1 MTSANS
7 ADLVVSARDVSMV
20 YRSNHARPFLAVR
33 GVTLEIAAG
42 EMLGIVGE
50 SGAGKS
56 TLALGIAGLAGGARS
71 REGTPRICG
80 GQLEVYGTRLRHV
93 GRRARDRLT
102 LRVGFLRQD
111 AAERLSPLLTV
122 AENVAEPI
130 YQRDRGFSTGD
141 AADAVATVIDAV
153 RLPLSLMNRLPYQL
167 SSGQRQ
173 RVALARALV
182 LEPTLLVADEPTRGV
197 DVSVRDGVLDA
208 LRDLHRDRGL
218 TAVVISSDLAAL
230 SRVATRVAV
239 MQHGIMVGL
248 GDIESLTTAPENGYL
263 KGLAR
268 SRAALGGLDIR
279 ARAMR
284 PHAPTDRSEERA

>member
-7 ADLVVSARDVSMV
+7 ADLVISARDVSMM

-33 GVTLEIAAG
+33 GVSFEVAAG
-42 EMLGIVGE
+42 DLLGITGE
-50 SGAGKS
+50 SGSGKS
-56 TLALGIAGLAGGARS
+56 TLALAIAGLAGSGGEAI
-71 REGTPRICG
+71 PRICG
-80 GQLEVYGTRLRHV
+80 GQLEVLGTRVRRI
-93 GRRARDRLT
+93 GRRSRDRLT

-130 YQRDRGFSTGD
+130 YQRDRRFSVSE

-182 LEPTLLVADEPTRGV
+182 LEPTILVADEPTRGV
-197 DVSVRDGVLDA
+197 DATVRDGVLEA
-208 LRDLHRDRGL
+208 IRDLQRERGI
-218 TAVVISSDLAAL
+218 TAVVISSDLAVL
-230 SRVATRVAV
+230 TRIAPRIAV
-239 MQHGIMVGL
+239 MQQGIIVGL
-248 GDIESLTTAPENGYL
+248 GDIDSLTRAPENDYL

-268 SRAALGGLDIR
+268 SRAALGDTPNRTNRLPGSDHT
-279 ARAMR
+279 
-284 PHAPTDRSEERA
+284 P

>member
-7 ADLVVSARDVSMV
+7 ADLVISARDVSMM

-33 GVTLEIAAG
+33 GVSFEVAAG
-42 EMLGIVGE
+42 DLLGITGE
-50 SGAGKS
+50 SGSGKS
-56 TLALGIAGLAGGARS
+56 TLALAIAGLAGSGGEAI
-71 REGTPRICG
+71 PRICG
-80 GQLEVYGTRLRHV
+80 GQLEVLGTRVRRI
-93 GRRARDRLT
+93 GRRSRDRLT

-130 YQRDRGFSTGD
+130 YQRDRRFSVSE

-197 DVSVRDGVLDA
+197 DATVRDGVLEA
-208 LRDLHRDRGL
+208 IRDLQRERGI
-218 TAVVISSDLAAL
+218 TAVVISSDLAVL
-230 SRVATRVAV
+230 TRIAPRIAV
-239 MQHGIMVGL
+239 MQQGIIVGL
-248 GDIESLTTAPENGYL
+248 GDIDSLTRAPENDYL

-268 SRAALGGLDIR
+268 SRAALGDTPNRTNRLPGSDHT
-279 ARAMR
+279 
-284 PHAPTDRSEERA
+284 P

>member
-1 MTSANS
+1 MTAAKSAGPI
-7 ADLVVSARDVSMV
+7 VSARDVSMI
-20 YRSNHARPFLAVR
+20 YRSNRERPYLAVR
-33 GVTLEIAAG
+33 GVTLEVAQG

-50 SGAGKS
+50 SGSGKS
-56 TLALGIAGLAGGARS
+56 TLALGIAGLAGTGGGAV
-71 REGTPRICG
+71 PQICG
-80 GQLEVYGTRLRHV
+80 GQLEVNGTRLRRV
-93 GRRARDRLT
+93 GRRARDLVT

-130 YQRDRGFSTGD
+130 YQRDRRFSVRE

-182 LEPTLLVADEPTRGV
+182 LEPILLIADEPTRGV
-197 DVSVRDGVLDA
+197 DASVRDGVLDA
-208 LRDLHRDRGL
+208 LRDLHCTRGL
-218 TAVVISSDLAAL
+218 TAIVVSSDLVVL
-230 SRVATRVAV
+230 SRIAPKIAV
-239 MQHGIMVGL
+239 MQHGILVGL
-248 GDIESLTTAPENGYL
+248 GDIDSLTTSPENDYL

-268 SRAALGGLDIR
+268 SWAALGSRETEKFHD
-279 ARAMR
+279 
-284 PHAPTDRSEERA
+284 E

>member
-7 ADLVVSARDVSMV
+7 ADLVISARDVSMM

-33 GVTLEIAAG
+33 GVSFEVAAG
-42 EMLGIVGE
+42 DLLGITGE
-50 SGAGKS
+50 SGSGKS
-56 TLALGIAGLAGGARS
+56 TLALAIAGLAGSGGEAI
-71 REGTPRICG
+71 PRICG
-80 GQLEVYGTRLRHV
+80 GQLEVLGTRVRRI
-93 GRRARDRLT
+93 GRRSRDRLT

-130 YQRDRGFSTGD
+130 YQRDRRFSVSE

-182 LEPTLLVADEPTRGV
+182 LEPTILVADEPTRGV
-197 DVSVRDGVLDA
+197 DATVRDGVLEA
-208 LRDLHRDRGL
+208 IRDLQRERGI
-218 TAVVISSDLAAL
+218 TAVVISSDLAVL
-230 SRVATRVAV
+230 TRIAPRIAV
-239 MQHGIMVGL
+239 MQQGIIVGL
-248 GDIESLTTAPENGYL
+248 GDIDSLTRAPENDYL

-268 SRAALGGLDIR
+268 SRTALGDTPNRTNRLPGSDHT
-279 ARAMR
+279 
-284 PHAPTDRSEERA
+284 P

>member
-1 MTSANS
+1 M
-7 ADLVVSARDVSMV
+7 SARDVSMV
-20 YRSNHARPFLAVR
+20 YRSNHARPYLAVR
-33 GVTLEIAAG
+33 GVTLEVAAG

-50 SGAGKS
+50 SGSGKS
-56 TLALGIAGLAGGARS
+56 TLALAIAGIAGRGGES
-71 REGTPRICG
+71 MPRICG
-80 GQLEVYGTRLRHV
+80 GQLEVHGTRLRRV

-102 LRVGFLRQD
+102 LQVGFLRQD

-130 YQRDRGFSTGD
+130 YQRDRRFSVRE
-141 AADAVATVIDAV
+141 ASDAVATVIDAV

-173 RVALARALV
+173 RVALARAIV

-197 DVSVRDGVLDA
+197 DASVRDGVLDA

-218 TAVVISSDLAAL
+218 TAIVVSSDLAVL
-230 SRVATRVAV
+230 SRIAPRLAV
-239 MQHGIMVGL
+239 MQNGILVGL
-248 GDIESLTTAPENGYL
+248 GDLDTLTTAPENEYL

-268 SRAALGGLDIR
+268 SRSVLGTAETQKFHG
-279 ARAMR
+279 
-284 PHAPTDRSEERA
+284 